1 MKYCSCFAQR
11 SLTPTVL
18 DDKILN
24 NSRHLSF
31 TSSQGFPSCH
41 RRAHKRRML
50 GWAESF
56 PNSTGARRLNSRHFT
71 TPKLVSPPNDV
82 WETSAEIPYWWRIFW
97 LVEANFPRCTTTTRY
112 QYGIF
117 VLVSQT
123 SFRQETSRWR
133 HSVGATVTGLI
144 LVTVNSSPPN
154 LLIHLD
160 IASLWSRGQC
170 VPRNVTDQVSPL
182 SGQLLGSKCS
192 EAQNFLQASQYVW
205 KQSQKL

>member
-1 MKYCSCFAQR
+1 MKYCTCFAQR

-18 DDKILN
+18 HDKILN

-31 TSSQGFPSCH
+31 TSSQGFPLCH
-41 RRAHKRRML
+41 RRAHKRGEL

-56 PNSTGARRLNSRHFT
+56 QNSEGSPRLNSRHFA
-71 TPKLVSPPNDV
+71 TPKLVSRQWRLRN
-82 WETSAEIPYWWRIFW
+82 ELPYWWRIFW
-97 LVEANFPRCTTTTRY
+97 LVEANFPRGTTTTRH
-112 QYGIF
+112 QYGISAR
-117 VLVSQT
+117 VSQT
-123 SFRQETSRWR
+123 SFREETSRWR
-133 HSVGATVTGLI
+133 HSVGAAVTGLI

-170 VPRNVTDQVSPL
+170 VPRNVADQVSPL

>member
-18 DDKILN
+18 HDKILR

-31 TSSQGFPSCH
+31 TSSQKFPLCN
-41 RRAHKRRML
+41 RRAHKRGEL

-56 PNSTGARRLNSRHFT
+56 QNSEGARRLNSRHFA

-82 WETSAEIPYWWRIFW
+82 WETSAELPYWWRVFW
-97 LVEANFPRCTTTTRY
+97 LVEANFPRGTTTMRH
-112 QYGIF
+112 QYGISARA
-117 VLVSQT
+117 SQT
-123 SFRQETSRWR
+123 SFREETSRWR
-133 HSVGATVTGLI
+133 HSVGATITGLI
-144 LVTVNSSPPN
+144 LVSVNASPPN

-170 VPRNVTDQVSPL
+170 VPRNVADQVSPL